1 MKMTAKGKGATK
13 GKNSMMNLKKTVGKD
28 SATAKRNTGMAIDP
42 LDVKTDE
49 SDGESAL
56 RALEAQ
62 EQSQGARRGPANGR
76 QHFHDPVP
84 VLSKD
89 CSLRWEFK
97 CKYCPWYIY
106 TKHLKM
112 CHVVENSL
120 SIVSVRLYGLLAT
133 RA

>member
-1 MKMTAKGKGATK
+1 
-13 GKNSMMNLKKTVGKD
+13 VGKD
-28 SATAKRNTGMAIDP
+28 SATAKRKTGTAIDP
-42 LDVKTDE
+42 LDVETDE

-62 EQSQGARRGPANGR
+62 EQSQGARRGPANGSL

-89 CSLRWEFK
+89 RSLRWEFK
-97 CKYCPWYIY
+97 CKYCPWYVY

-112 CHVVENSL
+112 CYVVDNSL
-120 SIVSVRLYGLLAT
+120 SLVSVRLYGLSAT